1 MHDSMRI
8 LVTSEPGSA
17 DRDNEDWLYAREN
30 LVAVLD
36 GATARTDTGCL
47 HGVTWYA
54 RRLGETVVDLAR
66 DVSMPLPTALAQAIG
81 RVAEEH
87 RSTCDLEHPGTPSA
101 AIGLV
106 RFHPTSLEYLVLGD
120 VSLVVDQDGQ
130 LNVVSDDRVSR
141 TAAAE
146 RMAADQH
153 PIGSPSKAI
162 ALLAM
167 KHAELAARNVPGGY
181 WIAEADP
188 SVAQHALIGT
198 APVDDR
204 TRVAVLSDGAARA
217 VTLGLLDWPGAV
229 DLLCSEGPAALI
241 ARVRQ
246 AESEDPH
253 GTRWRR
259 NKRSDDAT
267 AVYVD
272 GFAGGGPVIAI

>member
-1 MHDSMRI
+1 MRI
-8 LVTSEPGSA
+8 LVNSDPGSV
-17 DRDNEDWLYAREN
+17 DRDNEDWFHAGED

-54 RRLGETVVDLAR
+54 RRLGENVVEVAR
-66 DVSMPLPTALAQAIG
+66 DLSTPLPTALAYAIS

-87 RSTCDLEHPGTPSA
+87 RGTCDLEHPGTPSA

-106 RFHPTSLEYLVLGD
+106 RFHPASLEYLVLGD
-120 VSLVVDQDGQ
+120 VSLVVDQGGR
-130 LNVVSDDRVSR
+130 LSVVTDDRVSR

-146 RMAADQH
+146 RVEADRY
-153 PIGSPSKAI
+153 PIGSPSKTA

-167 KHAELAARNVPGGY
+167 KHTELAARNVPGGY

-188 SVAQHALIGT
+188 TAAQHALIG
-198 APVDDR
+198 AAQVNDR
-204 TRVAVLSDGAARA
+204 TRLAVLSDGAARA
-217 VTLGLLDWPGAV
+217 VTLGLLAWTGAV
-229 DLLCSEGPAALI
+229 NLLCSEGPAGLI

-246 AESEDPH
+246 AEAEDPD

-272 GFAGGGPVIAI
+272 GFAGTQ